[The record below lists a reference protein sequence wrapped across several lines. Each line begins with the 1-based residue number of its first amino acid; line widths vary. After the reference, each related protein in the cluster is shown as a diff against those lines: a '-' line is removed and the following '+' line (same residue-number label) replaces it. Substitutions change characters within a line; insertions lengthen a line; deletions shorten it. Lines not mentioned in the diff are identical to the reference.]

1 MGRARLG
8 ALQARAHALV
18 VLGTQVTIAN
28 TQTVAMRLSVR
39 LTMALTG
46 TSTASMEAKLV
57 ARLNRASAL
66 GATMA
71 TQAPTARSQIRALAM
86 EVRRQKRLTAAVPS
100 MAVKIAQLALL
111 VTRFATLT
119 LWKKVYG

>member
-119 LWKKVYG
+119 L